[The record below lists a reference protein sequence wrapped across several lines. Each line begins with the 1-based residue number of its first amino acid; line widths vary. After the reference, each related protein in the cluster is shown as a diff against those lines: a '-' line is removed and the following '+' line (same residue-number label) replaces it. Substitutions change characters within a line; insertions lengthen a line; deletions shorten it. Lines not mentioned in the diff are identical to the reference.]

1 MRIHSARLKQYA
13 AESGVGVEALA
24 QSVERTGLKGDR
36 AVSAVKNWMRGADH
50 PRCRAED
57 VRRLAQ
63 ALSRPAKDLALFESQ
78 VMGTRGS
85 TRKIRIVADLIRGK
99 RVDEALNL
107 MTFTTKRAAVDI
119 KKCLQAA
126 IADAEE
132 AEADVTSLWV
142 SKTMVGEGMRLKRF
156 QPKDRGRAHAIVK
169 QTSHI
174 TVGVEERAQAG
185 ARA

>member
-13 AESGVGVEALA
+13 AEQGVSVEALA
-24 QSVERTGLKGDR
+24 GSVERTGLSGDR
-36 AVSAVKNWMRGADH
+36 AVSAVRNWMRGSDH

-63 ALSRPAKDLALFESQ
+63 ALGRPAKELALFESQ
-78 VMGTRGS
+78 VRGTRGS
-85 TRKIRIVADLIRGK
+85 TRKIRLVADLIRGK
-99 RVDEALNL
+99 RVDEALNQL
-107 MTFTTKRAAVDI
+107 SFTTKRAAVDI

-142 SKTMVGEGMRLKRF
+142 ARSEVGEGMRLKRF
-156 QPKDRGRAHAIVK
+156 QPKDRGRAHAIIK

-174 TVGVEERAQAG
+174 TVGVEERA
-185 ARA
+185 

>member
-1 MRIHSARLKQYA
+1 MKIHSARLKQF
-13 AESGVGVEALA
+13 AEEGGVGVEALA
-24 QSVERTGLKGDR
+24 QAVERTGMTGDE
-36 AVSAVKNWMRGADH
+36 AVSAVRNWMRGRDH

-57 VRRLAQ
+57 IRRLAQ
-63 ALSRPAKDLALFESQ
+63 ALGREAKDIALFESK
-78 VMGTRGS
+78 VRGTRGS
-85 TRKIRIVADLIRGK
+85 TRKIRLVADLIRGK
-99 RVDEALNL
+99 RVDDALNM

-142 SKTMVGEGMRLKRF
+142 ARSFVDEGMQIKRF
-156 QPKDRGRAHAIVK
+156 QPKDRGRAHAIIK

-174 TVGVEERAQAG
+174 TVCVEERA
-185 ARA
+185 

>member
-1 MRIHSARLKQYA
+1 MRIHSQRLKQYA
-13 AESGVGVEALA
+13 EDAGVGVDALA
-24 QSVERTGLKGDR
+24 QAVERTGLKGPE
-36 AVSAVKNWMRGADH
+36 ASSAVRNWMRGSDH

-57 VRRLAQ
+57 IRRLAQ
-63 ALSRPAKDLALFESQ
+63 ALGRPAKELALFESQ

-85 TRKIRIVADLIRGK
+85 TRKIRLVADLIRGQ
-99 RVDEALNL
+99 RVDRALDQL
-107 MTFTTKRAAVDI
+107 SFTTRRAAVDI

-132 AEADVTSLWV
+132 AEADVANLYVARSF
-142 SKTMVGEGMRLKRF
+142 VGEGMRIKRF

-174 TVGVEERAQAG
+174 TVGVEERA
-185 ARA
+185 